1 MSLKTRMAKL
11 SRGREQ
17 LIIFMNALPPM
28 AYPGAPARYYEN
40 TIPYTPRQEGE
51 SRKAWDNRITAL
63 GRELYPRAEIVYYPH
78 MNGDVSSFERWH
90 VTMKPGG
97 PDSTP

>member
-1 MSLKTRMAKL
+1 MSLKTRIAKL

-17 LIIFMNALPPM
+17 TLIMLNALPPRE
-28 AYPGAPARYYEN
+28 YPGGMIARPHEN

-51 SRKAWDNRITAL
+51 TRQDWDARITAL

-78 MNGDVSSFERWH
+78 VCGDVSSMETWEATRNPAWR
-90 VTMKPGG
+90 
-97 PDSTP
+97 PD